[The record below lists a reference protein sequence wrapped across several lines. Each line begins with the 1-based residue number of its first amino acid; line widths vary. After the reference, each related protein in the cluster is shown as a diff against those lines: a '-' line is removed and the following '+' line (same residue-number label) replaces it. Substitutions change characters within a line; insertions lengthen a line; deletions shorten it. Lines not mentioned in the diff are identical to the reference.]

1 MSKVTRSA
9 VLARAAAWVAAY
21 ALTGAATADEFRDAL
36 AKAYTLNPTM
46 AIARSQLSA
55 GDEGV
60 AIALAG
66 TRPNVLSIASY
77 GVARYDQWPF
87 STEPKGYTYRYN
99 DQRLGYLDAQQTLY
113 SSGGVQA
120 QVRSAQAQALSLR
133 GSLRNAEQQ
142 VLLSASAAYLDL
154 WLARR
159 KLSVYEETERDLRQ
173 QLVATRLQF
182 ERKDVT
188 VTDLGQT
195 EARLAQ
201 AEANRA
207 RGESGVR
214 AAEANYQAVI
224 GVPPTPAAPLALP
237 EIAGVPA
244 RLEEALRQAVVA
256 NPSLAT
262 ATGARDA
269 AREGITA
276 ARAGALPSVSAEYQ
290 GIATTGSDAQTLRL
304 EQQMLLGRVSIPL
317 YAGGAVGAQV
327 RAARS
332 QAAVA
337 EHALDEA
344 RRSVVENTVSAWH
357 TLSAAVESLAS
368 SRQGIE
374 SSALALRGVE
384 IGRGHGHRTIL
395 EVLNARGEL
404 ETARLA
410 AAQAE
415 RDRILAQ
422 LQLLA
427 AAGALNAV
435 GLALPVTPDDP
446 LPHYE
451 RVTKRWSDWSA
462 KP

>member
-1 MSKVTRSA
+1 MRKDTRPA
-9 VLARAAAWVAAY
+9 ALARAAALVASC
-21 ALTGAATADEFRDAL
+21 ALAGAATADEFRDAL

-60 AIALAG
+60 AIARSAM
-66 TRPNVLSIASY
+66 RPNVLSIASY
-77 GVARYDQWPF
+77 GIARYEQWPF
-87 STEPKGYTYRYN
+87 STEPKGYTYRYR

-113 SSGGVQA
+113 SSGGVEA
-120 QVRSAQAQALSLR
+120 QVRGAQAQAQSLR
-133 GSLRNAEQQ
+133 GSLRSAEQQ

-173 QLVATRLQF
+173 QLAATRLQF

-224 GVPPTPAAPLALP
+224 GVPPTAAAPLALP

-244 RLEEALRQAVVA
+244 RLEEALRQAAVA

-357 TLSAAVESLAS
+357 SLVAAAESLAS

-384 IGRGHGHRTIL
+384 IGRSHGRRTIL

-404 ETARLA
+404 ENARLA

-427 AAGALNAV
+427 AAGALNAA

>member
-1 MSKVTRSA
+1 MRKTASA
-9 VLARAAAWVAAY
+9 AALARATALVASY
-21 ALTGAATADEFRDAL
+21 ALAGAATADEFRDAL
-36 AKAYTLNPTM
+36 AKAYRLNPAM
-46 AIARSQLSA
+46 AIARAQLSA

-60 AIALAG
+60 AIALSA

-77 GVARYDQWPF
+77 GIARYDQRSF
-87 STEPKGYTYRYN
+87 GTDTQGFTYRYP

-113 SSGGVQA
+113 SSGGIEAQVRGAQA
-120 QVRSAQAQALSLR
+120 QVQSLR
-133 GSLRNAEQQ
+133 GGLRNTEQQ

-159 KLSVYEETERDLRQ
+159 KFAVYEETERDLRQ

-201 AEANRA
+201 AETNRA

-214 AAEANYQAVI
+214 AAEVNYQAVI
-224 GVPPTPAAPLALP
+224 GVPPTAAAPLALP
-237 EIAGVPA
+237 EITGVPA
-244 RLEEALRQAVVA
+244 QLEDALRRATTA
-256 NPSLAT
+256 NPALAAAT
-262 ATGARDA
+262 AARDA

-276 ARAGALPSVSAEYQ
+276 ARASALPSVSAEYQ

-304 EQQMLLGRVSIPL
+304 EQQMLMGRVSIPL

-337 EHALDEA
+337 EHALEEA
-344 RRSVVENTVSAWH
+344 GRSVVENTVSAWH
-357 TLSAAVESLAS
+357 NLAAAVESLAS
-368 SRQGIE
+368 ARQGIE

-384 IGRGHGHRTIL
+384 IGRSHGRRTTL
-395 EVLNARGEL
+395 EVLNARVEL
-404 ETARLA
+404 ENARLA

-427 AAGALNAV
+427 AAGALNAT
-435 GLALPVTPDDP
+435 GLALPVTPDNP